1 MDKNINEMTPAE
13 ALKYIRGLYGMKRS
27 EFCEHFGIPL
37 RSLQHWEIG
46 DRKPAPFLIF
56 LVCKVYDLEQENMRL
71 QECIDM
77 LDRQNDELKS
87 LIRGGAGINGE

>member
-1 MDKNINEMTPAE
+1 MDENIDNMTPAE
-13 ALKYIRGLYGMKRS
+13 ALRRIRELYGMKRS

-87 LIRGGAGINGE
+87 LIRGGADINGE

>member
-87 LIRGGAGINGE
+87 LIRGGADINGE

>member
-1 MDKNINEMTPAE
+1 MGKNINEMTPAE

-77 LDRQNDELKS
+77 LDRQNDVMKA
-87 LIRGGAGINGE
+87 LIRGGADINGE

>member
-13 ALKYIRGLYGMKRS
+13 ALKYIRGIYGMKRS

-87 LIRGGAGINGE
+87 LIRGGADINGE

>member
-46 DRKPAPFLIF
+46 DRKPAPFLIL

-77 LDRQNDELKS
+77 LDRQNDELKA
-87 LIRGGAGINGE
+87 LIRGGADINGE

>member
-1 MDKNINEMTPAE
+1 MDENTGSMTPAE
-13 ALKYIRGLYGMKRS
+13 ELKHMRELYGMKRS

-56 LVCKVYDLEQENMRL
+56 PFARCTTSNRRINTCKSASTHSTVKTM
-71 QECIDM
+71 
-77 LDRQNDELKS
+77 S
-87 LIRGGAGINGE
+87 

>member
-46 DRKPAPFLIF
+46 DRKPATFLIF

-77 LDRQNDELKS
+77 LDRQNDELKA
-87 LIRGGAGINGE
+87 LIRGGADINGE

>member
-77 LDRQNDELKS
+77 LDRQNNELKS
-87 LIRGGAGINGE
+87 LIRGGADINGE

>member
-77 LDRQNDELKS
+77 LDRQNDELKA
-87 LIRGGAGINGE
+87 LIKSQANTQ

>member
-77 LDRQNDELKS
+77 LDRQNDELKA
-87 LIRGGAGINGE
+87 LIRGGADINGE

>member
-87 LIRGGAGINGE
+87 LIRGGVDINGE

>member
-77 LDRQNDELKS
+77 LYRQNDELKS
-87 LIRGGAGINGE
+87 LIRGGADINGE

>member
-87 LIRGGAGINGE
+87 LIRGGADINAE

>member
-46 DRKPAPFLIF
+46 DRNPAPFLIF

-87 LIRGGAGINGE
+87 LIRGGADINGE

>member
-71 QECIDM
+71 QECIDT

-87 LIRGGAGINGE
+87 LIKALPET

>member
-1 MDKNINEMTPAE
+1 MDENIDNMTPAE

-87 LIRGGAGINGE
+87 LIRGGADINGE

>member
-71 QECIDM
+71 QERIDM

-87 LIRGGAGINGE
+87 LIRGGADINGE

>member
-1 MDKNINEMTPAE
+1 MDENTDSMTPAE
-13 ALKYIRGLYGMKRS
+13 ELKHMRELYDMKRS

-56 LVCKVYDLEQENMRL
+56 LIRKVYDLEQENKYL
-71 QECIDM
+71 QECIDT

-87 LIRGGAGINGE
+87 LIKALPET